1 MSRLSSSRAVISNIK
16 YQDATPSASF
26 FSADLHLDLCV
37 VHARI
42 HVRHVVNAAIV
53 AMKDPGPA
61 MIGDLELLVG
71 DAGLLVA
78 IATIRANESH
88 VFVVDDR
95 DADVELIDPVDNE
108 LDIWPSH
115 VAKLDSLPD
124 LHVEAVRLLGGSR
137 AGKQH
142 ADDDRQEYLSHFL
155 AVAEQ
160 ETRRGVKT
168 RPRGSLL
175 QWRLTHASYL
185 FLRRRAGLGLPTIV
199 EAVATTAS
207 ISSAASLIFFRCL

>member
-1 MSRLSSSRAVISNIK
+1 VVRPLLLLVVVSHVGEPLSARIRPVKRDHARLPVFRHSNG
-16 YQDATPSASF
+16 ARHHPSASF

-42 HVRHVVNAAIV
+42 HVRHVVNAAIA
-53 AMKDPGPA
+53 AMEDPGPA

-115 VAKLDSLPD
+115 VGKLDSLPD
-124 LHVEAVRLLGGSR
+124 LHVEAVSLLSGSR

-142 ADDDRQEYLSHFL
+142 ADDDRQEYLLHFL
-155 AVAEQ
+155 GVAEQ
-160 ETRRGVKT
+160 ETRRSVKT
-168 RPRGSLL
+168 RGRD
-175 QWRLTHASYL
+175 
-185 FLRRRAGLGLPTIV
+185 
-199 EAVATTAS
+199 EAF
-207 ISSAASLIFFRCL
+207 SSGV

>member
-1 MSRLSSSRAVISNIK
+1 
-16 YQDATPSASF
+16 
-26 FSADLHLDLCV
+26 V

-78 IATIRANESH
+78 IASVRANEPH

-108 LDIWPSH
+108 LDVRASH

-124 LHVEAVRLLGGSR
+124 LHVEAVRLLSGSR

-155 AVAEQ
+155 GVAEQ
-160 ETRRGVKT
+160 DTRRNVETRGREEAFSSGV
-168 RPRGSLL
+168 
-175 QWRLTHASYL
+175 
-185 FLRRRAGLGLPTIV
+185 
-199 EAVATTAS
+199 
-207 ISSAASLIFFRCL
+207 